1 MRGFVSDIKE
11 RIMGK
16 DEVLLRDGIQADYVY
31 FFLSGKLRVEK
42 EVDVSNVNYW
52 P

>member
-1 MRGFVSDIKE
+1 
-11 RIMGK
+11 MGK